1 MTPMHERA
9 QATVEFAL
17 VLPVVVV
24 LLVGLVQVGRLVG
37 LQVAVIDA
45 ARAGARAA
53 SVDPRPSVA
62 EAAARVT
69 LARGDRLE
77 VHLELAGGR
86 PRVVTVT
93 ATAPKLCA
101 GLVTVI
107 EVADAE
113 VIVAGVVP
121 KLSDVTPA
129 RLFPPNVTEV
139 PPPTDPTAGAIEV
152 TLGAS

>member
-1 MTPMHERA
+1 MTPRHERA

-93 ATAPKLCA
+93 ATETLHPFGSALTLRATSTMAVEEPVD
-101 GLVTVI
+101 GT
-107 EVADAE
+107 
-113 VIVAGVVP
+113 
-121 KLSDVTPA
+121 SDRSANGP
-129 RLFPPNVTEV
+129 
-139 PPPTDPTAGAIEV
+139 
-152 TLGAS
+152 